1 MPTALVTGSNRGI
14 GLELCRVL
22 AKRGYDVIAACR
34 EPSAELK
41 ALGVRVLD
49 DVDVSSGADVAGM
62 ATRLR
67 GTTVDLLVNNAGILL
82 RGGLDDL
89 DVDVVRRQL
98 EVNAIAPLRVTKAM
112 LPLLANPSKVAMITS
127 RMGSIGDNTSGGMYG
142 YRMSK
147 AALNAGAVSL
157 AHDLRGRGVAV
168 AILHPGFVKTDMTGG
183 NGNCGPAEAA
193 ASLVDRI
200 EALTL
205 ESSGTFWHAEG
216 EVLPW

>member
-14 GLELCRVL
+14 GLEMARGL
-22 AKRGYDVIAACR
+22 AKRGYDVIATCR

-41 ALGVRVLD
+41 TLGVRILD
-49 DVDVSSGADVAGM
+49 DVDVSSGADVSGL

-67 GTTVDLLVNNAGILL
+67 GTTLDLLINNAGILL
-82 RGGLDDL
+82 PGGLGDL
-89 DVDVVRRQL
+89 DVDGVRRQL
-98 EVNAIAPLRVTKAM
+98 EVNAIAPLRVTKAL
-112 LPLLANPSKVAMITS
+112 LPLLGNPSKVAMITS
-127 RMGSIGDNTSGGMYG
+127 RMGSIADNTSGGMYG

-168 AILHPGFVKTDMTGG
+168 AILHPGYVKTEMTGG
-183 NGNCGPAEAA
+183 NGNVTPAESA
-193 ASLVDRI
+193 ASLLDRI
-200 EALTL
+200 EAMTL
-205 ESSGTFWHAEG
+205 ETSGTFWHAEG

>member
-14 GLELCRVL
+14 GLELCRGL
-22 AKRGYDVIAACR
+22 AARGYDVIATCR
-34 EPSAELK
+34 EPSPELK
-41 ALGVRVLD
+41 ALGVRILD
-49 DVDVSSGADVAGM
+49 DVDVSSGADVSGL

-67 GTTVDLLVNNAGILL
+67 GTTLDLLINNAGILL

-89 DVDVVRRQL
+89 DVDGVRRQL
-98 EVNAIAPLRVTKAM
+98 EVNAIAPMRVTKAL
-112 LPLLANPSKVAMITS
+112 LPLLGNPSKVAMITS
-127 RMGSIGDNTSGGMYG
+127 RMGSMGDNTSGGMYG

-157 AHDLRGRGVAV
+157 AHDLRGRGIAV

-183 NGNCGPAEAA
+183 GGNVTPAA
-193 ASLVDRI
+193 AAVALLDRI
-200 EALTL
+200 DGLSL
-205 ESSGTFWHAEG
+205 ENTGTFWHAEG